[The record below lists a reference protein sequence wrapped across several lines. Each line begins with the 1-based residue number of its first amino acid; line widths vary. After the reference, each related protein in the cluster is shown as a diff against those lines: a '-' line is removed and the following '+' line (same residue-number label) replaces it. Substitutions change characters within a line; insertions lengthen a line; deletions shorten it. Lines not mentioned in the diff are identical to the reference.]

1 MPPPE
6 PRRRLLAALWAGLL
20 LGCALLLVWQLRD
33 GLPADTR
40 LTAMLPEDRRAP
52 LVERADDQLGEAFAE
67 RFVLLLDAPSLP
79 DAAADLAH
87 ALQAAGGERPLLDRL
102 DWRATDLA
110 DRGPGERLG
119 EARYRLLTEPVRREI
134 DANGGRSLVAPALRA
149 LFSPTATTDP
159 VADPFG
165 LLDRWLAERDTSPV
179 QVRDGLLTVGDG
191 DRPQALLIGHLAVSP
206 YDLAAQRSLT
216 AALDAFRADHPE
228 TTLRRSG
235 LIFHAAVG
243 ARQARS
249 EITTIGLGALA
260 GLLGMLLVVFRSLRA
275 IAQMLLPLATG
286 LLLALPLTLL
296 LFGRLHL
303 LTLAFGASLIGI
315 AIDYALHLQCRR
327 AVQGRRFRLRALL
340 PALALGLASSLVAYL
355 AQALTPM
362 PGLRQM
368 AVFAALGLAGAWLT
382 VVLWMPRLRLDA
394 PPATARLAQG
404 WWRRT
409 GPRGGLSPRLAL
421 VGLLLMVG
429 MIVWRL
435 DTDDSLALLN
445 PSPADL
451 LAEERALQ
459 ALLGRDTGRR
469 YLLVRGADEPRLLE
483 RLEGLGATLERWRDQ
498 GVDFSIHN
506 LADSVPSPA
515 RQAADLERVRRL
527 YGEPLAEL
535 VARAGLP
542 PRTLDRARAR
552 LEAVP
557 LLDVEAWLA
566 SPLGRHQRRL
576 WLGETADGVAA
587 LILLADLPPGD
598 GAEALDTRLQA
609 LADARPGVT
618 YVDRAAR
625 LGRLLGELRGQIAGW
640 LGGALAL
647 LALGLTWRYRGRTW
661 RVLTPPLGGVLGVL
675 GVYALAGIPLNV
687 FSQLGLLLVLGI
699 GLDAGIFGAE
709 AEDRAATWLAISLST
724 LTSLLAFGLL
734 AFSAT
739 PALHYLGLSCLIG
752 LALVWW
758 LVRWAAPG
766 TEAAPPETADA
777 ETP

>member
-1 MPPPE
+1 MPRPDAG
-6 PRRRLLAALWAGLL
+6 RLLAALWAGLL
-20 LGCALLLVWQLRD
+20 LGCALLLAWQLRD

-40 LTAMLPEDRRAP
+40 LTAMLPEDRRTP
-52 LVERADDQLGEAFAE
+52 LVERADDQLGQAFAE
-67 RFVLLLDAPSLP
+67 RFVLLLDAPSLAG
-79 DAAADLAH
+79 AAADLAR
-87 ALQAAGGERPLLDRL
+87 ALQATDGERPLLDRL
-102 DWRATDLA
+102 DWRASDLA
-110 DRGPGERLG
+110 DRGPDQRLG
-119 EARYRLLTEPVRREI
+119 ESRYRLLTAEVRREI
-134 DANGGRSLVAPALRA
+134 DADGGRSLVAPALRA

-165 LLDRWLAERDTSPV
+165 LLDRWLAAHDTSPV
-179 QVRDGLLTVGDG
+179 QSRDGLLTVTDDG
-191 DRPQALLIGHLAVSP
+191 RPQALLIGHLAASP

-216 AALDAFRADHPE
+216 TALDAFRAAHPE
-228 TTLRRSG
+228 ATLSRSG
-235 LIFHAAVG
+235 LVFHAAAG
-243 ARQARS
+243 ARQARG

-260 GLLGMLLVVFRSLRA
+260 GLLGMLLAVFRSPRA

-327 AVQGRRFRLRALL
+327 AVQGRRFRLHAML

-382 VVLWMPRLRLDA
+382 VVLWLPRLRLA
-394 PPATARLAQG
+394 PHPVTARLARV
-404 WWRRT
+404 WWLRA

-421 VGLLLMVG
+421 VGLLLVVAV
-429 MIVWRL
+429 IAWRL

-445 PSPADL
+445 PSPAEL

-459 ALLGRDTGRR
+459 GLLGRDTGRR

-498 GVDFSIHN
+498 GADFSVHN
-506 LADSVPSPA
+506 LTDSVPSPA

-557 LLDVEAWLA
+557 LLGVEAWLG
-566 SPLGRHQRRL
+566 SPPGRHQRRL
-576 WLGETADGVAA
+576 WLGDSGDGVAA
-587 LILLADLPPGD
+587 LILLTDLPAGA
-598 GAEALDTRLQA
+598 GAEALDARLQA

-647 LALGLTWRYRGRTW
+647 LALGLAWRYRGHTW

-675 GVYALAGIPLNV
+675 GVYALAGVPLNV

-709 AEDRAATWLAISLST
+709 AEGRAATWLAISLST

-758 LVRWAAPG
+758 LARWAAPG
-766 TEAAPPETADA
+766 VETSPRESAHV

>member
-1 MPPPE
+1 MPAPE
-6 PRRRLLAALWAGLL
+6 PRRRLLAALWGTIL
-20 LGCALLLVWQLRD
+20 LGCALLLAWLVRD

-40 LTAMLPEDRRAP
+40 LTAMLPEDRRTP
-52 LVERADDQLGEAFAE
+52 LVERADDQLGQAFAE
-67 RFVLLLDAPSLP
+67 RFVLLLDAPSLEA
-79 DAAADLAH
+79 AAADLAE

-102 DWRATDLA
+102 DWRASDLA
-110 DRGPGERLG
+110 DHGPGERLG
-119 EARYRLLTEPVRREI
+119 ESRYRLLTDDVRRQI
-134 DANGGRSLVAPALRA
+134 DADGGQALVAPSLRA
-149 LFSPTATTDP
+149 LFSPTAAADP

-165 LLDRWLAERDTSPV
+165 LLDRWLAARDTSPV
-179 QVRDGLLTVGDG
+179 QARDGLLTVVDG
-191 DRPQALLIGHLAVSP
+191 DRPQALLIGHLAASP

-216 AALDAFRADHPE
+216 AALDAYRADHPE
-228 TTLRRSG
+228 ATLSRSG
-235 LIFHAAVG
+235 LVFHAAAG
-243 ARQARS
+243 ARQARG

-260 GLLGMLLVVFRSLRA
+260 GLLGILLAVFRSPRA
-275 IAQMLLPLATG
+275 IAQMLLPLVTG

-303 LTLAFGASLIGI
+303 LTLAFGASLVGI

-327 AVQGRRFRLRALL
+327 AVQGRTFRLRALL
-340 PALALGLASSLVAYL
+340 PALGLGLASSLVAYL

-368 AVFAALGLAGAWLT
+368 AVFAALGLTGAWLT
-382 VVLWMPRLRLDA
+382 VVLWLPRLRLA
-394 PPATARLAQG
+394 PHPVTARLAQG

-421 VGLLLMVG
+421 VGLLLVVG
-429 MIVWRL
+429 LVAWRL
-435 DTDDSLALLN
+435 DADDSLALLN

-459 ALLGRDTGRR
+459 GLLGRDTGRR
-469 YLLVRGADEPRLLE
+469 YLLVSATDEPRLLE
-483 RLEGLGATLERWRDQ
+483 RLEGLGATLERWRNQ
-498 GVDFSIHN
+498 GADFSVHN

-515 RQAADLERVRRL
+515 RQEADLARVRRL
-527 YGEPLAEL
+527 YDGPLAEL
-535 VARAGLP
+535 VAQSGLP
-542 PRTLDRARAR
+542 ARTLARARAR
-552 LEAVP
+552 LEEVP
-557 LLDVEAWLA
+557 VLGVEEWLA
-566 SPLGRHQRRL
+566 SPLGQPQRRL
-576 WLGETADGVAA
+576 WLGEAGDGVAA
-587 LILLADLPPGD
+587 LILLAGLPA
-598 GAEALDTRLQA
+598 GAEAESLDARLQA
-609 LADARPGVT
+609 LADDRPGVI

-625 LGRLLGELRGQIAGW
+625 LGRLLGELRVQIAGW

-647 LALGLTWRYRGRTW
+647 LALGLAWRYRGRTW

-675 GVYALAGIPLNV
+675 GIYALAGIPLNV

-709 AEDRAATWLAISLST
+709 AEGRAATWLAISLST

-752 LALVWW
+752 LALVWG

-766 TEAAPPETADA
+766 AEASPMETADA
-777 ETP
+777 ATP

>member
-1 MPPPE
+1 MPPPDS
-6 PRRRLLAALWAGLL
+6 RRRLLAGLWGTIL
-20 LGCALLLVWQLRD
+20 LGCALLLGWLLRD

-52 LVERADDQLGEAFAE
+52 LVERADDQLGQAFAE
-67 RFVLLLDAPSLP
+67 RFVLLLDAPSLAE
-79 DAAADLAH
+79 AAADLA
-87 ALQAAGGERPLLDRL
+87 ATLQAAGGERPLLERL
-102 DWRATDLA
+102 DWRASDLA
-110 DRGPGERLG
+110 DGGPGERLG
-119 EARYRLLTEPVRREI
+119 ESRYRLLTGEVRRAI
-134 DANGGRSLVAPALRA
+134 DADGGRSLVAPALRA
-149 LFSPTATTDP
+149 LFSPAAPADP

-165 LLDRWLAERDTSPV
+165 LRDRWLAARATSPV
-179 QVRDGLLTVGDG
+179 QARDGLLTVVDD
-191 DRPQALLIGHLAVSP
+191 DRSQALMIGHLAASP
-206 YDLAAQRSLT
+206 YDLAAQASLT
-216 AALDAFRADHPE
+216 SALDAFRASHPE
-228 TTLRRSG
+228 ATLTRSG
-235 LIFHAAVG
+235 LVFHAAAG
-243 ARQARS
+243 ARQARG

-260 GLLGMLLVVFRSLRA
+260 GLLGALLAVFRSPRA

-327 AVQGRRFRLRALL
+327 AVQGRHFRLPSLL

-382 VVLWMPRLRLDA
+382 VVLWLPRLRLDA
-394 PPATARLAQG
+394 PPATARLARG

-421 VGLLLMVG
+421 VGLLLVVG
-429 MIVWRL
+429 LIAWRL

-445 PSPADL
+445 PSPAEL

-469 YLLVRGADEPRLLE
+469 YLLVTAADEPRLLE
-483 RLEGLGATLERWRDQ
+483 RLEGLGTTLDRWRDQ
-498 GVDFSIHN
+498 GAGFTVHN

-527 YGEPLAEL
+527 YDEPLAEL

-576 WLGETADGVAA
+576 WLGESPDGVAA
-587 LILLADLPPGD
+587 LILLTDLPAGD
-598 GAEALDTRLQA
+598 AAEALDSRLQA

-647 LALGLTWRYRGRTW
+647 LALSLTWRYRGRTW

-675 GVYALAGIPLNV
+675 GVYALAGVPLNV

-709 AEDRAATWLAISLST
+709 AEGRAATWLAISLST

-752 LALVWW
+752 LALVWC

-766 TEAAPPETADA
+766 TETSPAETADA
-777 ETP
+777 DTP